1 MKELLDIKAD
11 QFPWRVLQIFGI
23 YRLVIVGTLFIYF
36 FFAHGH
42 SISQFW
48 GQLIIIIAYLIF
60 ALACLFVV
68 YFKQNE
74 FNKTCI
80 MQLIGD
86 IIFLSILLYFNPV
99 LINLYGIL
107 INATIAGGSIVTS
120 GRASLVFAAVASIC
134 ILLVH
139 AVFAHHPVIF
149 RYYIEAGIWGV
160 TFFATA
166 LLAYGLSQRAR
177 GTETLARQQGEAIAK
192 LEKLSDVI
200 IQRMNSGVIVVD
212 DNERIQLMNK
222 AAWFLLGLPE
232 RQGPVMLA
240 DISPT
245 IATQLQIWRMQPYDD
260 VQMHEN
266 LVNKGLLVKFE
277 NLNHQHVLNKVT
289 LIFLED
295 TARLAEQTQQDKLA
309 SLGRLTASIAH
320 EIRNPLSSIS
330 HAAQLMGEAKNLS
343 SAENRLLEIVQ
354 VNAHRMNDIIEN
366 ILQLTRRKQAIP
378 LLFKVKPWLEN
389 IVKEL
394 QFSQQD
400 TIKIDLQVVP
410 VDLELYADMTQL
422 QQVMFN
428 LCENGLR
435 FSKQKT
441 GVATLTI
448 KAGITEQGVLPYIE
462 VIDYGP
468 GIESNVEQYIFE
480 PFYTTKKGGTGL
492 GLYVARELCQANH
505 ARLVYYPPVTGGA
518 CFRITFSHLPKG

>member
-1 MKELLDIKAD
+1 MKGQLDIKIA

-23 YRLVIVGTLFIYF
+23 YRLVIVGTLFGYF
-36 FFAHGH
+36 FFVHNV
-42 SISQFW
+42 SESW
-48 GQLIIIIAYLIF
+48 GQLLFIISYLIF
-60 ALACLFVV
+60 ALACIFIV
-68 YFKQNE
+68 YRKQSD

-80 MQLIGD
+80 LQLLID
-86 IIFLSILLYFNPV
+86 IFFLSVLLYVNPT

-107 INATIAGGSIVTS
+107 INATIAGGSIVTG
-120 GRASLVFAAVASIC
+120 GRVSLFFAAFASIC
-134 ILLVH
+134 VLLAH
-139 AVFAHHPVIF
+139 AIFAPHPVFF
-149 RYYIEAGIWGV
+149 RYYTEAGIWGV

-200 IQRMNSGVIVVD
+200 LQRMNSGVIVVD
-212 DNERIQLMNK
+212 DNERIQLINK

-232 RQGPVMLA
+232 RQGPIMLSEV
-240 DISPT
+240 SPV
-245 IATQLQIWRMQPYDD
+245 IATQLQIWRLQPYED
-260 VQMHEN
+260 VQMNEN
-266 LVNKGLLVKFE
+266 LVNKGLLVNFTS
-277 NLNHQHVLNKVT
+277 LNHHPSLHKVT

-295 TARLAEQTQQDKLA
+295 SARLAEQAQQDKLA

-330 HAAQLMGEAKNLS
+330 HAAQLMNEEKKIS
-343 SAENRLLEIVQ
+343 PEDHRLLEIIQ
-354 VNAHRMNDIIEN
+354 ANAHRMNSIIEN

-378 LLFKVKPWLEN
+378 LLFKVKPWIDN
-389 IVKEL
+389 IVREL
-394 QFSQQD
+394 QFAQQD
-400 TIKIDLQVVP
+400 IIKIDVQITP
-410 VDLELYADMTQL
+410 PDLEFYADMTQL

-441 GVATLTI
+441 GNATLTI
-448 KAGITEQGVLPYIE
+448 HAGITEQGVLPFIE

-468 GIESNVEQYIFE
+468 GIDRNVEQYIFE

-492 GLYVARELCQANH
+492 GLYVARELCEANH
-505 ARLVYYPPVTGGA
+505 ARLVYYPPAQGGA
-518 CFRITFSHLPKG
+518 CFRITFSHLSKG